1 MAAVA
6 PGTLE
11 LLTWLNG
18 GRRTYAEAMETW
30 GSWCPR
36 HAAWEDALAERLIR
50 VRRGE
55 VALTAAGRDA
65 LEAAAAQPTV

>member
-11 LLTWLNG
+11 LLVWVDG
-18 GRRTYAEAMETW
+18 GERTYAEAMQTW

-36 HAAWEDALAERLIR
+36 HSSWEDALADRLIR

-55 VALTAAGRDA
+55 VLLTEAGRAALDA
-65 LEAAAAQPTV
+65 VRRTL